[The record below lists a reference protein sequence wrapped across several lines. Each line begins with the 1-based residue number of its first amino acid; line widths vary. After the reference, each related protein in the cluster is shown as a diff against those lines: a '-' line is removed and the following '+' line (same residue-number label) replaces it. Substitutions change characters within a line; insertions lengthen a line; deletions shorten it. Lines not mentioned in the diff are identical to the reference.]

1 MNIDIF
7 HSSGHGGQNV
17 QKVATAVRITHTP
30 TGITAVCQDERSQF
44 KNKEK
49 AMAVLR
55 SRILD
60 KEIQRQQKER
70 SDSRRSQVGSGDR
83 SERIRTYNIPQEL
96 LAKILQKLCKEG
108 YLNGKKGTNGGYS
121 LNKDLA
127 KVNLIDFIESIEGPI
142 GIVKCSIDLEC
153 DLLNICNIKDPM
165 HQINHNIRKTL
176 SKLNLQELTI

>member
-1 MNIDIF
+1 MLNITKTIEYSLIAIR
-7 HSSGHGGQNV
+7 HIN
-17 QKVATAVRITHTP
+17 
-30 TGITAVCQDERSQF
+30 
-44 KNKEK
+44 NN
-49 AMAVLR
+49 
-55 SRILD
+55 SRGKLCTS
-60 KEIQRQQKER
+60 KEIAF
-70 SDSRRSQVGSGDR
+70 
-83 SERIRTYNIPQEL
+83 TYNIPQEL